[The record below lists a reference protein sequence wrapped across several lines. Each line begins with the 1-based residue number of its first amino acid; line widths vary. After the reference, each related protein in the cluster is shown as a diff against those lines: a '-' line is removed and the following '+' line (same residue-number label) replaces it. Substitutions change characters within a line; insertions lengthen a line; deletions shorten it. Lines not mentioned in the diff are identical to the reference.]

1 MVWFL
6 ILLTVVTYGFIMKYV
21 LSNVMKDRQPIQKEA
36 SYQNSSRSFVPSNL
50 ITTTE
55 SSS

>member
-21 LSNVMKDRQPIQKEA
+21 LSNVMKDRQPVQKIA
-36 SYQNSSRSFVPSNL
+36 STKTSAQSFVSSNL
-50 ITTTE
+50 IPTE
-55 SSS
+55 STR